1 MKKGIGILLS
11 IFLLFFVTSCATM
24 SQQAKVS
31 TYQNLTIGY
40 KLLTTINVIT
50 NNLLIAKKID
60 TKTATEIVN
69 LTITMRKQLD
79 VASANLIQNKT
90 ATAQVILSQVTT
102 AATNL
107 LGTAIS
113 ILTILINVYPELQ
126 SLITDIIN
134 EIEST
139 GQVST
144 ESLTQLQEALNSARE
159 ADIISENNLI
169 HTIENS

>member
-90 ATAQVILSQVTT
+90 AAAQVILSQVTMT
-102 AATNL
+102 ATNL
-107 LGTAIS
+107 LSMLNSQGKLDLSKLPTITQS
-113 ILTILINVYPELQ
+113 IQ
-126 SLITDIIN
+126 SLPT
-134 EIEST
+134 
-139 GQVST
+139 VSNAT
-144 ESLTQLQEALNSARE
+144 K
-159 ADIISENNLI
+159 
-169 HTIENS
+169 